1 MSSDHSHTTEDSHKG
16 SHTTSYQR
24 KPLPSSKFQVPWHS
38 HLLPLHFIF
47 FLDLNRNLNHSSDLD
62 SPLNFDLNH
71 AYVISRL
78 WFILSSPTL
87 SLCRSL
93 LACAIVFSAVVFS
106 PVPSLLIPRLE
117 ATISCKCNIIKEQ
130 NKLKLYKVELNYVR
144 HMVKD
149 VSCPAKNLD
158 LRLMLCTK
166 RIIAAPKR
174 DGLTKN
180 TTSFSFSKYAEF
192 GYALALKF
200 TMILQHTHTCTD
212 WDQHTLRNGP
222 ALAPQANDNDSV
234 TCIKCGNSMN
244 KELKIMVNDSSSE
257 VTHHHEDGAF
267 VKGEAM
273 HCLTSG
279 HQDPIYV

>member
-166 RIIAAPKR
+166 RIIAAPK
-174 DGLTKN
+174 
-180 TTSFSFSKYAEF
+180 
-192 GYALALKF
+192 
-200 TMILQHTHTCTD
+200 ILH
-212 WDQHTLRNGP
+212 R
-222 ALAPQANDNDSV
+222 
-234 TCIKCGNSMN
+234 
-244 KELKIMVNDSSSE
+244 
-257 VTHHHEDGAF
+257 F
-267 VKGEAM
+267 
-273 HCLTSG
+273 
-279 HQDPIYV
+279 YF